1 MEITF
6 RYTRDFSVLFMVTD
20 NKKQS
25 YVVLMKKFV
34 RETQLLEYIQIWLEL
49 RKREKTMIDMWA
61 ENNRADVCGR
71 ETIFFHADYRNTGFL
86 CLVCTT
92 TIYFSFRAFF
102 KAARVRSLARV
113 LSASPYATPYPMTT
127 SLIVIMQVSERVSS
141 QYLRYAHTR
150 TIRSCI
156 V

>member
-71 ETIFFHADYRNTGFL
+71 ETIFFPR
-86 CLVCTT
+86 
-92 TIYFSFRAFF
+92 R
-102 KAARVRSLARV
+102 
-113 LSASPYATPYPMTT
+113 LSQY
-127 SLIVIMQVSERVSS
+127 RVSLS
-141 QYLRYAHTR
+141 GVYDND
-150 TIRSCI
+150 IFFVSCI
-156 V
+156 F